1 MSTANIAV
9 KERTLANGLPF
20 DRQKFDDLLGQAGI
34 DVCLVTSKH
43 NIQYLLGGYR
53 FFFFDQF
60 DAIGIS
66 RYLPILIYPRGRPDQ
81 AAYIGNA
88 MENSEADN
96 GRFWCPTVETRSWDT
111 LDATKRAIEHV
122 RRLGLSGAVIGVESA
137 FLPMDAGDM
146 LRSAF
151 GASHVIDAH
160 LPLERLRAVKRPE
173 ELQAIKVASEL
184 VVGSMLAAFSQ
195 VRPGMTK
202 RELVAR
208 LREEEITRGLNFDYC
223 LITAG
228 SGFNRAPSDQVIAKG
243 DIISLDSGG
252 SYGGYIGD
260 LCRMGIVGE
269 PDPELEDLL
278 GWIESIQQAARSA
291 IAPGKQGREIFAAVE
306 SLLESSPNRAH
317 THFVAHGMGIIGHEA
332 PRLSD
337 RGPVTYPG
345 IDADLPLR
353 AGMVLSIETTLAHP
367 RRGYIKLEDTVSV
380 TAAGWEAF
388 GDGGRGWNR
397 PSP

>member
-1 MSTANIAV
+1 MIRNRSSVGGFAGNNRSSRAHAGVIEVSTANLAV
-9 KERTLANGLPF
+9 QERTPTNGLPF
-20 DRQKFDDLLGQAGI
+20 DRQEFDDLLEQSGI

-122 RRLGLSGAVIGVESA
+122 RRLGLPGATIGVESA
-137 FLPMDAGDM
+137 FLPMDAGDL

-151 GASHVIDAH
+151 GAAHFIDAH

-173 ELQAIKVASEL
+173 ELQAIKLASEL
-184 VVGSMLAAFSQ
+184 VVDSMVAAFSQ

-208 LREEEITRGLNFDYC
+208 LREEEIKRGLNFDYC

-228 SGFNRAPSDQVIAKG
+228 SGFNRALSDKVIVQG

-269 PDPELEDLL
+269 PDP
-278 GWIESIQQAARSA
+278 
-291 IAPGKQGREIFAAVE
+291 
-306 SLLESSPNRAH
+306 
-317 THFVAHGMGIIGHEA
+317 
-332 PRLSD
+332 
-337 RGPVTYPG
+337 
-345 IDADLPLR
+345 
-353 AGMVLSIETTLAHP
+353 
-367 RRGYIKLEDTVSV
+367 
-380 TAAGWEAF
+380 
-388 GDGGRGWNR
+388 
-397 PSP
+397 